1 MEYRVRPA
9 LSVARDSRAA
19 AEVRPAAAAAAAA
32 AAHRLRLGRC
42 LHAAAVHP
50 SASPATASLT
60 EATTAAP
67 AIAEREA
74 ARTGAEKLD
83 DFGGPTAPAASPGP
97 LWRAVKLALGLGTVA
112 AAGTVSYVTYSYDS
126 DTVAKK
132 IASWRAELPP
142 HGSVAPAATER
153 VLLEDFPQALY
164 TWAKLGMS
172 YPTALLDGGVTLG
185 WMNVVISWQ
194 LLCGGDALSD
204 THSCVALAA
213 ILDCGQ
219 YYLDTRVSL
228 EEQLRNFKAP
238 SSDTLLPAMALNEQ
252 HVYTLVVDLNDTLIH
267 TDWKRDRGWR
277 TFKRPGV
284 EAFLDNMAQ
293 YFEIVVFSD
302 QLNTF
307 VDPILDRV
315 DQKGCIRY
323 RLYRDGTQ
331 YTNGQFLRDL
341 SKLNRDEN
349 KVMYIT
355 GHPETCMQQ
364 ENVLTIEPWKL
375 GATDTKLLDLLPFL
389 ECVARQRPA
398 DTRAVLASY
407 KGQDIPTAFKER
419 TLQYQRKVNERKSQ
433 SMFWRS

>member
-1 MEYRVRPA
+1 M
-9 LSVARDSRAA
+9 
-19 AEVRPAAAAAAAA
+19 
-32 AAHRLRLGRC
+32 
-42 LHAAAVHP
+42 
-50 SASPATASLT
+50 
-60 EATTAAP
+60 ATTAAP
-67 AIAEREA
+67 GIAEREA

-83 DFGGPTAPAASPGP
+83 DFGGPTAPPASPGP

-112 AAGTVSYVTYSYDS
+112 AAGTISYVTYSYDS

-164 TWAKLGMS
+164 TWTKL
-172 YPTALLDGGVTLG
+172 
-185 WMNVVISWQ
+185 
-194 LLCGGDALSD
+194 
-204 THSCVALAA
+204 A

-238 SSDTLLPAMALNEQ
+238 SSDTLLPALAPNEQ

-355 GHPETCMQQ
+355 GHPETC
-364 ENVLTIEPWKL
+364 
-375 GATDTKLLDLLPFL
+375 
-389 ECVARQRPA
+389 VARQRPA